1 MWFVYTLR
9 CCDGS
14 FYTGITTD
22 LRRRLIQHN
31 AGRGGHYTR
40 AKRPVRYVFREAHA
54 SRSSALKRE
63 AQIKRWPHLKKKRLW
78 SKFSILAIF
87 VGIGSSSGVG
97 WVEGPQM
104 TKKAAFA
111 AGCFWGV
118 EKILSKIPGVVGTS
132 VGYAGGIAKNP
143 TYEQVCTGR
152 TQHAEVVEVVY
163 DPARVSY
170 DELLIAFWEYHDP
183 TTINRQGPD
192 VGSQYRSVI
201 FVYDDEQKKAAHR
214 SKQTLEKAKV
224 FQDPIVT
231 EIVPAKEFYQAEEYH
246 QKYLQKNPAGHC
258 SHHLQSAKIREVL
271 KETMDR

>member
-1 MWFVYTLR
+1 MWHVYTLR
-9 CCDGS
+9 CRDGS

-31 AGRGGHYTR
+31 AGKGGAYTR
-40 AKRPVRYVFREAHA
+40 AKRPVRVVFREAHA
-54 SRSSALKRE
+54 SRSSALRRE

-78 SKFSILAIF
+78 SKFFILAIF
-87 VGIGSSSGVG
+87 VWINSSNGVG
-97 WVEGPQM
+97 WTEGPQM

-118 EKILSKIPGVVGTS
+118 EKILSKIEGVVSAS
-132 VGYAGGIAKNP
+132 VGYAGGVTQNP

-152 TQHAEVVEVVY
+152 TQHAEAVEVVY
-163 DPARVSY
+163 DPERLSY
-170 DELLIAFWEYHDP
+170 DKLLITFWEYHDP
-183 TTINRQGPD
+183 TTPNRQGPD

-201 FVYDDEQKKAAHR
+201 FVYDKEQEEAARR
-214 SKQTLEKAKV
+214 SKRILEKAKV

-231 EIVPAKEFYQAEEYH
+231 EIVPAGEFYRAEEYH

-258 SHHLQSAKIREVL
+258 SHHLQSAKIREIL
-271 KETMDR
+271 KETVDR